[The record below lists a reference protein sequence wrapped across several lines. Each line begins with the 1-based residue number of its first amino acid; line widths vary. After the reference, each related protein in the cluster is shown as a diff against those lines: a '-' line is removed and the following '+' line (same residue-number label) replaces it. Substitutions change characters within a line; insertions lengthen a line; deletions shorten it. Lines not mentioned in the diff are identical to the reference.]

1 MAQGSSQTIIDNQ
14 WLTTTFLRSDENRKA
29 IEKLPEKRELIF
41 QLSRHKGLSNIEIAK
56 RLDISKKTVENQIHS
71 ALKFLREQFGKETL
85 FTLSFIFFPVYLV
98 YSVTRQTSNY
108 KELRRFHYCRSCVSL
123 RPPTYCSEYFEPVS
137 FAAKK
142 HG

>member
-41 QLSRHKGLSNIEIAK
+41 QLSRHKGLSNMEIAK

-71 ALKFLREQFGKETL
+71 ALKFLRQQFEKETL
-85 FTLSFIFFPVYLV
+85 LTLLFYYLFIF
-98 YSVTRQTSNY
+98 
-108 KELRRFHYCRSCVSL
+108 
-123 RPPTYCSEYFEPVS
+123 
-137 FAAKK
+137 
-142 HG
+142 